1 MNPAGEAALP
11 PDVPPELPSPDDPQR
26 PRRHGRWLVL
36 ILALALAARLAHLA
50 AVHDAPFVA
59 DLVMDS
65 QEYDRWA
72 REIAAGDWIGSE
84 IFFQAPLYPYTL
96 AVIYAVTG
104 GGPLLV
110 YLIQI
115 LCAVLGCWALY
126 RAGRLLDPRDGE
138 HGEQIGLGAALLAAL
153 YAPFVFYDVQLLKES
168 FAVSLVCFLLWTV
181 LAARR
186 KSSGFGLWALSG
198 ALLGVLILMREN
210 AMMLVPVLVLLG
222 LLGQPGMRRS
232 ARSALLRAGA
242 AFLGVACAL
251 APVAL
256 RNGLVGGAYLPTTF
270 NSGIV
275 FYIGNNADA
284 DGSYQ
289 PVTAGKQIPRL
300 ERSEPIRVA
309 EQDLG
314 RDLTDSEVSRYW
326 LGRSLDWARAEP
338 LDFLRLQIRKLVLYW
353 RWNEWPDAVD
363 YAWMRQRSIPLG
375 LLPVQF
381 GTVILLAAWGL
392 WTRRRQLLRDDL
404 PLVLW
409 ALGWTASTVIFFV
422 FSRYRIPMMPALMLW
437 AAVPLAQ
444 MTAAWQRRDLRR
456 VALHI
461 TLCLVA
467 ITVPRWTAPGP
478 RLELVHYNLGVI
490 HRDAGRPTQAEEEF
504 RHALEADPTY
514 FQSHMNLALLLAG
527 RNDLAGAAQ
536 HLQRAVELEPRSDDA
551 VANLGALYLRA
562 GRFDEAERHL
572 RRALQIN
579 PDHGPS
585 QQNLALLERLRAR
598 SGPSRDQNGQVPPE

>member
-1 MNPAGEAALP
+1 MPNHPADSVAQSADTPAE
-11 PDVPPELPSPDDPQR
+11 PSTA
-26 PRRHGRWLVL
+26 GRWWIVL
-36 ILALALAARLAHLA
+36 ILALALAVRLGHLA
-50 AVHDAPFVA
+50 AAHDAPFVA

-104 GGPLLV
+104 GGPTLV
-110 YLIQI
+110 YLLQI
-115 LCAVLGCWALY
+115 LLAVAGCWALY
-126 RAGRLLDPRDGE
+126 RAGRVLVPDR
-138 HGEQIGLGAALLAAL
+138 GEQVGLAAALLAAL

-168 FAVSLVCFLLWTV
+168 FAVSLVCFLLWAV
-181 LAARR
+181 LVARR
-186 KSSGFGLWALSG
+186 ESHGLRLWAVSG

-210 AMMLVPVLVLLG
+210 AMMLVPLLLLLG
-222 LLGQPGMRRS
+222 LLGRPSSSFDSRRD
-232 ARSALLRAGA
+232 RTQALKRAA
-242 AFLGVACAL
+242 VVALGVGCAL

-275 FYIGNNADA
+275 FYIGNNAGA
-284 DGSYQ
+284 DGTYQ

-326 LGRSLDWARAEP
+326 LDRSLDWIRAEP
-338 LDFLRLQIRKLVLYW
+338 LDFLQLQVHKLGLYW

-363 YAWMRQRSIPLG
+363 YAWMRERSVPLG

-381 GTVILLAAWGL
+381 GTVVLLACWGF
-392 WTRRRQLLRDDL
+392 WTRRRHLFGTDL
-404 PLVLW
+404 PLLLW
-409 ALGWTASTVIFFV
+409 IAGWTASTVLFFV

-437 AAVPLAQ
+437 AALPVSQVLQ
-444 MTAAWQRRDLRR
+444 CLQRRDLRR
-456 VALHI
+456 AAPLLA
-461 TLCLVA
+461 LCLVA
-467 ITVPRWTAPGP
+467 VVLPRWTDPEP
-478 RLELVHYNLGVI
+478 REDLVHYNLGVI
-490 HRDAGRPTQAEEEF
+490 HRDAGRPEEAEAEF
-504 RHALEADPTY
+504 RRALDADPDY
-514 FQSHMNLALLLAG
+514 FQSHMNLALLLAS
-527 RNDLAGAAQ
+527 RNELDAAAH
-536 HLQRAVELEPRSDDA
+536 HLQRAATLEPRSDDA

-562 GRFDEAERHL
+562 GRFDDAERHL
-572 RRALQIN
+572 RRALAIN
-579 PDHGPS
+579 PDHGPA
-585 QQNLALLERLRAR
+585 QQNLELLARLRAR
-598 SGPSRDQNGQVPPE
+598 VVAQPGPSPEGSSG